1 MFEFGKID
9 DEDFVFVVLNRA
21 ASMRKNNES
30 GLELPHLDSLN
41 HN

>member
-1 MFEFGKID
+1 
-9 DEDFVFVVLNRA
+9 VFVVLNR